1 MISGRH
7 YLAPRSRS
15 EKAVP
20 MKIENSV
27 LFCKPKAHNHRPMF
41 VELPQNLI
49 LMTVGAFLLGWIL
62 SSISSRMGSAT
73 KAKKRDPRDD
83 RIRSLEA
90 ELRIAQNELGQVR
103 ESVEQLEQELE
114 TANGEIEK
122 RDKVISHQQGRVEEL
137 KKDLRD
143 SVLKTRE
150 LRAELSERAE
160 ESVRSEVKL
169 REVETELSV
178 AQASTDMIATGV
190 LDYSLA
196 PDKDDDE
203 DMPAAGASKTAS

>member
-1 MISGRH
+1 
-7 YLAPRSRS
+7 
-15 EKAVP
+15 
-20 MKIENSV
+20 
-27 LFCKPKAHNHRPMF
+27 MF

-49 LMTVGAFLLGWIL
+49 LMTVGAFLLGWVL
-62 SSISSRMGSAT
+62 ASISSRMGSSSRT
-73 KAKKRDPRDD
+73 SKRDPRDD

-90 ELRIAQNELGQVR
+90 ELRIARNELGQVK
-103 ESVEQLEQELE
+103 ESIEQLEQDLE
-114 TANGEIEK
+114 TANTDIEK
-122 RDKVISHQQGRVEEL
+122 RDKVISHQQRRVEEL

-143 SVLKTRE
+143 SVMKTRE

-196 PDKDDDE
+196 PDADDD
-203 DMPAAGASKTAS
+203 DDLQAAAGTKRVP